1 MDNRVVTVSREFG
14 SGGRTIGRQLA
25 AKLNIPCY
33 DYELIDKVAEES
45 GFARSYIAEHGEYA
59 AYGSRI
65 GNALLSGHFVN
76 GVANQDF
83 LWIAQRK
90 VITDLAEQ
98 GPCVIVGR
106 CADYILKDNPNLLK
120 VFIHSDLDSRAERIV
135 KLYGESDVAPLK
147 RLKDKDKRRAAYYK
161 CYTDSEW
168 GVASNYHIA
177 LDSGKLGVEKCA
189 EILAHIFKEG

>member
-65 GNALLSGHFVN
+65 GNASVGTLRQRSSQSRLPVDSS
-76 GVANQDF
+76 
-83 LWIAQRK
+83 AQ
-90 VITDLAEQ
+90 
-98 GPCVIVGR
+98 G
-106 CADYILKDNPNLLK
+106 DNRPRGAGTLRDRRQ
-120 VFIHSDLDSRAERIV
+120 VRG
-135 KLYGESDVAPLK
+135 LYP
-147 RLKDKDKRRAAYYK
+147 
-161 CYTDSEW
+161 
-168 GVASNYHIA
+168 
-177 LDSGKLGVEKCA
+177 
-189 EILAHIFKEG
+189 

>member
-76 GVANQDF
+76 GVSRQ
-83 LWIAQRK
+83 QRVAVGTLRQRSSQSRLPVDSSAK
-90 VITDLAEQ
+90 GDNRPRGAGTLRDYRQVRGLYPQ
-98 GPCVIVGR
+98 GQSQS
-106 CADYILKDNPNLLK
+106 A
-120 VFIHSDLDSRAERIV
+120 
-135 KLYGESDVAPLK
+135 
-147 RLKDKDKRRAAYYK
+147 
-161 CYTDSEW
+161 
-168 GVASNYHIA
+168 
-177 LDSGKLGVEKCA
+177 
-189 EILAHIFKEG
+189 

>member
-98 GPCVIVGR
+98 GPCVIIGR

-147 RLKDKDKRRAAYYK
+147 RLKDKDKRRAAYYRY
-161 CYTDSEW
+161 YTDMEW
-168 GVASNYHIA
+168 GVAKNYDIS
-177 LDSGKLGVEKCA
+177 LDSGRLGIDKCVEL
-189 EILAHIFKEG
+189 LAQLY